1 MILQDFQ
8 DVGPAFTRY
17 VTPYLACCPHPNT
30 QQHFTTYC
38 RGLLSGLER
47 KSVEPMAL
55 AGGPAVR
62 TLQVF
67 LATRPWDESQ
77 ALAQLQRHLA
87 AVVAAVPDDGLGSV
101 GVIDETSCRKW
112 GDQTPG
118 VQRQYLG
125 CVGKVDN
132 GIVTVHVGVA
142 RGTFTA
148 LLDADLYLPRK
159 WTEDRDRCHAAGIP
173 DDLAFRAKWQIAFD
187 QLLRLRQNGHRF
199 DWLTFDEY
207 YGGKAPF
214 LTLLSLTGQ
223 RYIGEVPAN
232 FALKLR
238 GSERSREIRKLWT
251 APAIHRG
258 VRLRLTHKTTADTLW
273 RAVERRGTVNDHP
286 VRVIAA
292 ICESTAEVKYFVSN
306 DLSVPLVKLLR
317 VAFRRATIEHGFRL
331 AKQEAGLMHF
341 EGRSYRGL
349 VRHLTLSLVV
359 LGFVAEATER
369 LRGEKSAGDGRAGL
383 PEVEPAL
390 QPPAAASDRP
400 RHRRADRLRDCLS
413 SKA

>member
-1 MILQDFQ
+1 M
-8 DVGPAFTRY
+8 
-17 VTPYLACCPHPNT
+17 
-30 QQHFTTYC
+30 
-38 RGLLSGLER
+38 
-47 KSVEPMAL
+47 
-55 AGGPAVR
+55 
-62 TLQVF
+62 
-67 LATRPWDESQ
+67 
-77 ALAQLQRHLA
+77 
-87 AVVAAVPDDGLGSV
+87 
-101 GVIDETSCRKW
+101 
-112 GDQTPG
+112 
-118 VQRQYLG
+118 QRQYLG

-142 RGTFTA
+142 KGSFTA

-159 WTEDRDRCHAAGIP
+159 WTEDRDRCRDAGIP
-173 DDLAFRAKWQIAFD
+173 DGVGFRAKWRIAFD
-187 QLLRLRQNGHRF
+187 QLLRLRQNGQRF

-207 YGGKAPF
+207 YGSKVPF

-223 RYIGEVPAN
+223 RYIGEVPSN

-238 GSERSREIRKLWT
+238 GSEGSREIRKLWT
-251 APAIHRG
+251 APAIQRG
-258 VRLRLTHKTTADTLW
+258 VRLRLTHKTTADTVW

-292 ICESTAEVKYFVSN
+292 ICESTAEVKYFASN
-306 DLSVPLVKLLR
+306 DLSAPLIKLLR

-349 VRHLTLSLVV
+349 IRHLTLSLVV

-369 LRGEKSAGDGRAGL
+369 LRGEKSRGDRGTSLR
-383 PEVEPAL
+383 EVEPAL
-390 QPPAAASDRP
+390 PPPAATSDRP
-400 RHRRADRLRDCLS
+400 RDRRPDQLRDCLS